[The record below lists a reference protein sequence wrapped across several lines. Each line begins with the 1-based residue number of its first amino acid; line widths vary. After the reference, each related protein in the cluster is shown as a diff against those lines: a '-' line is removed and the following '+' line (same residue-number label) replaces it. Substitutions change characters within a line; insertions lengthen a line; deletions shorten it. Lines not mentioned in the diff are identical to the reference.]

1 MSMVNREEK
10 NGDTLIVKPEGRL
23 DTLTTRE
30 LEAFLKDRYD
40 QAQSLVLDFENVTYI
55 SSAGL
60 RLVIQAHKIMKE
72 KDGLVV
78 RNVSPEVRKVFEV
91 TGYVHVV
98 KFE

>member
-1 MSMVNREEK
+1 MVIREEK

-72 KDGLVV
+72 KDGFVV